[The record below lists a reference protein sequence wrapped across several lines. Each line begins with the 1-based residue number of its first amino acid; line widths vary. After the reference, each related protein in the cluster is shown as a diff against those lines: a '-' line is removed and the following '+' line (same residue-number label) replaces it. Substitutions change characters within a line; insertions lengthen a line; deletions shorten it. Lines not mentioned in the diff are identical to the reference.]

1 MGLVGLTQT
10 DLGLDKTLW
19 VCSSCLRVVAERGL
33 SCSERDG
40 VVVIGSSSRVLG
52 CFEEL
57 QEMLSFLVRDCLKEE
72 GFRKR
77 LCFFV
82 SEYWGLKHR
91 SIDVERTVAMRSE
104 EREVLE

>member
-10 DLGLDKTLW
+10 DLGLDKTW
-19 VCSSCLRVVAERGL
+19 VCCSCLSVVAERGL

-40 VVVIGSSSRVLG
+40 VLVIGSSSRVLG
-52 CFEEL
+52 CFVEL

-72 GFRKR
+72 GFEKR

-82 SEYWGLKHR
+82 SEYWGLKQT
-91 SIDVERTVAMRSE
+91 SMDVERTVAMRNE
-104 EREVLE
+104 EREVLV